1 MNRLLEKVS
10 EVMEKYSMASSD
22 NTLICGLSGGADSV
36 AMLISLKEL
45 GFSVTAVHV
54 NHGLRGEESDGDE
67 EFCRKLCA
75 ELDVPL
81 TVFAAD
87 VTGFA
92 KENSLGTEEAA
103 RILRYGYF
111 QQAANEAGNNAKI
124 CTAHTLSDSAETVLF
139 NLCRGTGIKGLCGI
153 PPVRGNIIR
162 PLIGCTR
169 EDVEDYL
176 AEKGRSFVTDSTNLT
191 DDYSRN
197 KIRHGVIPVLREI
210 NGGFYSAVSSLTSA
224 CEEYEDLAEMS
235 LKKAIEEN
243 VPLSDMHP
251 LLRKKYILS
260 ELKKRDIP
268 INARRLTEL
277 SELVVK
283 GGRIQL
289 SGDIFA
295 VCRDG
300 RFEIIEEPSA
310 DIPELRFPL
319 KIGEN
324 EFIEGKKV
332 IVKCSTGEIFKK
344 EANVQSKLTKFA
356 LDCDKIQGEAFLR
369 TRKNCGGIKLV
380 GNGHTRSVKKLF
392 NEYRPRLS
400 AYERSRAVCIE
411 DENGLIWVERLG
423 AAERVRADENS
434 SSVWE
439 VEVKY
444 E

>member
-1 MNRLLEKVS
+1 MSRLVEKVS
-10 EVMEKYSMASSD
+10 EVIGKYSMASLED
-22 NTLICGLSGGADSV
+22 TLICGLSGGADSV

-45 GFSVTAVHV
+45 GFSLRAVHV
-54 NHGLRGEESDGDE
+54 NHGLRGAESDGDE
-67 EFCRKLCA
+67 EFCRKLCD
-75 ELDVPL
+75 ELNIPL

-87 VTGFA
+87 VTGYA

-111 QQAANEAGNNAKI
+111 RRAAGEIGGSVKI

-139 NLCRGTGIKGLCGI
+139 NMCRGTGVKGLCGI

-169 EDVEDYL
+169 EDVEEYL
-176 AEKGRSFVTDSTNLT
+176 AEKGRGFVTDSTNLT

-210 NGGFYSAVSSLTSA
+210 NSGFYGSVEAMSEV
-224 CEEYEDLAEMS
+224 CREYEDFVEIS
-235 LKKAIEEN
+235 LKNAISEN
-243 VPLSDMHP
+243 VIPADMHP
-251 LLRKKYILS
+251 LLRKKYIAA

-268 INARRLTEL
+268 VNARRLTEL
-277 SELVVK
+277 SELVLR

-295 VCRDG
+295 VSEKG
-300 RFEIIEEPSA
+300 RFEIREEISA

-332 IVKCSTGEIFKK
+332 IVKCLTDEILKK
-344 EANVQSKLTKFA
+344 NANIQNKLTKFA

-380 GNGHTRSVKKLF
+380 GSGHTRSVKKLF

-411 DENGLIWVERLG
+411 DDEGLIWVERLG
-423 AAERVRADENS
+423 AADRVRADAHS

-439 VEVKY
+439 IEVLY

>member
-10 EVMEKYSMASSD
+10 YAISEYSMASAGE
-22 NTLICGLSGGADSV
+22 TLVCGLSGGADSV

-54 NHGLRGEESDGDE
+54 NHGLRGAESDGDE

-75 ELDVPL
+75 EMDIPL
-81 TVFAAD
+81 TVFHAD

-92 KENSLGTEEAA
+92 KEKSLGTEEAA
-103 RILRYGYF
+103 RILRYGF
-111 QQAANEAGNNAKI
+111 FEQAAGNSAKI

-139 NLCRGTGIKGLCGI
+139 NLCRGTGVKGLCGI

-162 PLIGCTR
+162 PLIRCTR

-224 CEEYEDLAEMS
+224 CEEYEDFAEMS
-235 LKKAIEEN
+235 LKRAIAEN

-251 LLRKKYILS
+251 LLRKKYIASRL
-260 ELKKRDIP
+260 EERNIP
-268 INARRLTEL
+268 VNARRLTEL
-277 SELVVK
+277 SELVTK

-295 VCRDG
+295 VCRGG
-300 RFEIIEEPSA
+300 RFEIREELSA
-310 DIPELRFPL
+310 DIPEMRFPL

-324 EFIEGKKV
+324 EFLQGKKV
-332 IVKCSTGEIFKK
+332 IVKCSTDEIFKK
-344 EANVQSKLTKFA
+344 NANVQSKLTKFA

-380 GNGHTRSVKKLF
+380 GSGHTRSVKKLF
-392 NEYRPRLS
+392 NEYRPPLS

-411 DENGLIWVERLG
+411 DDNGLIWVERLG
-423 AAERVRADENS
+423 AADRVRADENS

-439 VEVKY
+439 IEVIY

>member
-10 EVMEKYSMASSD
+10 EVMEKYSMASLK
-22 NTLICGLSGGADSV
+22 NTLVCGLSGGADSV

-45 GFSVTAVHV
+45 GFSVRAVHV
-54 NHGLRGEESDGDE
+54 NHGLRGEESDSDE

-111 QQAANEAGNNAKI
+111 QKAANEAGESAKI
-124 CTAHTLSDSAETVLF
+124 CTAHTLSDSAETVIF
-139 NLCRGTGIKGLCGI
+139 NLCRGTGVKGLCGI

-169 EDVEDYL
+169 EDVEAFL
-176 AEKGRSFVTDSTNLT
+176 AEKGRCFVTDSTNLT

-224 CEEYEDLAEMS
+224 CEEYEDFAEIC
-235 LKKAIEEN
+235 LKKALDEN
-243 VPLSDMHP
+243 TPLSDMHP
-251 LLRKKYILS
+251 LLRKRYIAS
-260 ELKKRDIP
+260 QLKKHNIP
-268 INARRLTEL
+268 VNARRLTEL
-277 SELVVK
+277 SELAVK

-300 RFEIIEEPSA
+300 NFHISEEILT
-310 DIPELRFPL
+310 DIPEQRFPV

-332 IVKCSTGEIFKK
+332 IIKCSTGEIFKK
-344 EANVQSKLTKFA
+344 EANIQSILTKFA

-369 TRKNCGGIKLV
+369 TRKNCGSIKLA
-380 GNGHTRSVKKLF
+380 GSSHTRSVKKLF

-411 DENGLIWVERLG
+411 DEAGLIWVERLG
-423 AAERVRADENS
+423 AADRVRADENS

>member
-10 EVMEKYSMASSD
+10 DAISEYSMASAGE
-22 NTLICGLSGGADSV
+22 TLVCGLSGGADSV

-45 GFSVTAVHV
+45 GFSVKAVHV
-54 NHGLRGEESDGDE
+54 NHGLRGAESDGDE
-67 EFCRKLCA
+67 EFCRRLCA
-75 ELDVPL
+75 ELDIPL
-81 TVFAAD
+81 TVFRAD

-111 QQAANEAGNNAKI
+111 EQAAGKSAKI

-139 NLCRGTGIKGLCGI
+139 NLCRGTGVKGLCGI

-162 PLIGCTR
+162 PLIRCTR
-169 EDVEDYL
+169 EDVEEYL

-210 NGGFYSAVSSLTSA
+210 NGGFYSAVSSLTAA
-224 CEEYEDLAEMS
+224 CEEYEDFAEMS
-235 LKKAIEEN
+235 LKRAIAEN

-251 LLRKKYILS
+251 LLRKKYIAS
-260 ELKKRDIP
+260 RLKERNIP
-268 INARRLTEL
+268 VNARRLTEL
-277 SELVVK
+277 SELVTK

-295 VCRDG
+295 VCRG
-300 RFEIIEEPSA
+300 GGFEIREELSA
-310 DIPELRFPL
+310 DIPEMRFPL

-324 EFIEGKKV
+324 EFVQGKKV
-332 IVKCSTGEIFKK
+332 IVKCSTGEILKK
-344 EANVQSKLTKFA
+344 NANVQSKLTKFA

-369 TRKNCGGIKLV
+369 TRKNCGSIKLV
-380 GNGHTRSVKKLF
+380 GSGHTRSVKKLF
-392 NEYRPRLS
+392 NEYRPHLS

-411 DENGLIWVERLG
+411 DEAGLIWVERLG
-423 AAERVRADENS
+423 AADRVRADENS

-439 VEVKY
+439 IEVIY